1 MDKNIFFII
10 FLLLFLISIFFIYK
24 LDLCRTNYQKL
35 SNILKRNS
43 TETLHLLNKVV
54 QLKKNNKGNLL
65 INHKNLYS
73 NVNETFQSNQNCNV
87 GNSSGGNSTG
97 NNSNGNCPPC
107 DPDEPC
113 PSCPDC
119 ESDPSCEECAP
130 CVSNN
135 DNSSDGEECNGVKIC
150 TCPPVT
156 DEECTPCAEYMC
168 PPCPKTINQPVIYTE
183 SNQIFSDTPQDS

>member
-43 TETLHLLNKVV
+43 VETLHLLNKVV

-73 NVNETFQSNQNCNV
+73 NVNETFQSNQNCNL
-87 GNSSGGNSTG
+87 GNPSG
-97 NNSNGNCPPC
+97 NNSNGNGNGNCPPC
-107 DPDEPC
+107 NQDEPC
-113 PSCPDC
+113 PSCRFFGMEVLGAAYPRSLRSDF
-119 ESDPSCEECAP
+119 ESSHA
-130 CVSNN
+130 VLL
-135 DNSSDGEECNGVKIC
+135 G
-150 TCPPVT
+150 
-156 DEECTPCAEYMC
+156 
-168 PPCPKTINQPVIYTE
+168 
-183 SNQIFSDTPQDS
+183 